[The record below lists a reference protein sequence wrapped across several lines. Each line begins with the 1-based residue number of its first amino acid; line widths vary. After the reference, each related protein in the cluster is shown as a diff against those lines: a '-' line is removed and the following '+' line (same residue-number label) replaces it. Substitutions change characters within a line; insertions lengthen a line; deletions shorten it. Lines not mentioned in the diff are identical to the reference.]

1 MRRLYFTLGWV
12 VVMNKDD
19 PEKVRK
25 GREVVSWLSATVVF
39 SVAIFYEVFI
49 DGAVVTINGDRPP
62 FEAVLLF
69 IAIVSLLLKMFFKSY
84 YSKRARLRAD
94 SKDKKSGM

>member
-19 PEKVRK
+19 PEKVHK

-49 DGAVVTINGDRPP
+49 DGAVVTIHGDKPP

-84 YSKRARLRAD
+84 YSKRTHLRAEG
-94 SKDKKSGM
+94 KDKKSGI